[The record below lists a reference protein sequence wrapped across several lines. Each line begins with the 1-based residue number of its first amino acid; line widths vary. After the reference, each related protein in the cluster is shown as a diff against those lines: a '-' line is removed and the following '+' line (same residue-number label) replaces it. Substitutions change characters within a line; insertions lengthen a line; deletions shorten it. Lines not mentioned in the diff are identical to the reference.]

1 MVKSRSHV
9 ANIAEVTCFHGP
21 IGSPFLLGQQKH
33 VVPGAQSS
41 PDHVKR
47 RGLYYC
53 TTVFS
58 FPVLSSPAARRR
70 RGRAGAARTREEFR
84 TRRDTAGARPGQGQD
99 TPTRPGH
106 GQDTARTRPGR
117 QETART
123 RPGRSRQDPQ
133 GVQDAQGNG
142 RDTASTRPGHA
153 HPARTWPGHGKDPA
167 RTPRDGQ
174 DTAEAPAPRVV
185 EARSPPDANE
195 DPAPSAR
202 SEFRSTAEK
211 SIAR

>member
-1 MVKSRSHV
+1 MPKNHAARWCFVRLSARFVIFRSGTRKNTWLDFGKIAEVTCLLQSFREILENHMVKSRSHV

-21 IGSPFLLGQQKH
+21 IGSPFLLGPQKH

-70 RGRAGAARTREEFR
+70 RGRARAARTREESR
-84 TRRDTAGARPGQGQD
+84 TRRDTAGTRPGQGQD

-123 RPGRSRQDPQ
+123 RPGRSRQDK
-133 GVQDAQGNG
+133 
-142 RDTASTRPGHA
+142 T
-153 HPARTWPGHGKDPA
+153 
-167 RTPRDGQ
+167 
-174 DTAEAPAPRVV
+174 
-185 EARSPPDANE
+185 
-195 DPAPSAR
+195 
-202 SEFRSTAEK
+202 
-211 SIAR
+211 